1 MRTTLTI
8 DDDLLD
14 ALKSLAHQEQRPFKD
29 VVNDA
34 IRAGLAGQRVGSTA
48 TAYRAGLLHCG
59 LRPGVDPERLNQLV
73 DDLDVDERRP

>member
-34 IRAGLAGQRVGSTA
+34 IRAGLIGQRVGSTV
-48 TAYRAGLLHCG
+48 TAYRADVLHCG

-73 DDLDVDERRP
+73 DDLEVDERRL